1 MFNKVEALLLLF
13 PLLVLFPL
21 LFLEIEVEEIVDCK
35 LRVKE
40 LLKEFEFEEFEARFE
55 LSDLPKCK
63 ATISAFS
70 VIIFMLSFE
79 KSSNCNFK
87 SSICLSRSFSSYK
100 LLKLNCLS
108 SCVHLVMSKTFK

>member
-40 LLKEFEFEEFEARFE
+40 LLKELVTWSLLR
-55 LSDLPKCK
+55 LPPQKD
-63 ATISAFS
+63 ALF
-70 VIIFMLSFE
+70 
-79 KSSNCNFK
+79 
-87 SSICLSRSFSSYK
+87 
-100 LLKLNCLS
+100 
-108 SCVHLVMSKTFK
+108 